1 MIKNLLFG
9 IITLLPLSAQETEPV
24 SWSYEITKLNSLEYQ
39 ISFNAEIIDGWKL
52 YSQFSPE
59 EGSVAT
65 SFEFIDN
72 NNNNYL
78 ADEIFNEDPY
88 IIGYDNV
95 FKMDLYYFEGK
106 ANFNQSIKLN
116 NKDVNQIKIEVEY
129 SSCDDELCIFRNETF
144 NIVLD
149 KSKKIVQDDNV
160 TLDDIKKYNSLELQ
174 LDKSKYNSVDVVQSS
189 NYFEIF
195 IFGLLAGFLALL
207 TPCIFPMIPLTVSY
221 FIDQKKLKY
230 NSLTSA
236 SLYGFFIVLIYILL
250 SVPFHL
256 FDSLNP
262 NILNTISTNV
272 YVNITFFLVFIF
284 FAISF
289 FGYFDI
295 VIPSNI
301 ISGSEKKS
309 EKGGV
314 VGIFFMSLTLALVS
328 FSCTGPILGSLL
340 AGSLSSAES
349 GAMQLSSG
357 MLGFGFALALPFTF
371 LAFYPKY
378 LSLIPKSGIWLKKLK
393 VSLGFIELALAF
405 KFLSNADLV
414 EGWGI
419 LKREVFLIIWI
430 LIFLTMSMYLFGSYF
445 GKLKFNFKS
454 LSGWFFMFFSF
465 YLISGLYDSRNVR
478 FLSGILPP
486 EFYSIEEKVNDCPLG
501 LKCFKDFQD
510 GKNYAIENEKII
522 LLDFTGWAC
531 ANCRR
536 MEENVWSKPAIFNLL
551 DNNFVIISLYVDDR
565 TKLSIEEEFK
575 FLNNSGNIQ
584 YVNNIGRKWS
594 LFQRI
599 NFNNASQP
607 YYVTMLPSGKVLTE
621 PIQFTS
627 EKNFKNWL
635 DSSIEES
642 MK

>member
-24 SWSYEITKLNSLEYQ
+24 SWSYELTKLNSLEYQ

-65 SFEFIDN
+65 SFEFLDN
-72 NNNNYL
+72 DNNYL

-174 LDKSKYNSVDVVQSS
+174 LDKSNYNSVDVVQSS

-454 LSGWFFMFFSF
+454 LSGWFFLLFSF

-607 YYVTMLPSGKVLTE
+607 YYVAMLPSGKVLTE

>member
-24 SWSYEITKLNSLEYQ
+24 SWTYELTKLNSLEYE

-65 SFEFIDN
+65 SFKFLNNDN
-72 NNNNYL
+72 NYF

-95 FKMDLYYFEGK
+95 FKMDLFYFEGK
-106 ANFNQSIKLN
+106 ANFNQSLRLN
-116 NKDVNQIKIEVEY
+116 NKDVNQVKIEVEY

-149 KSKKIVQDDNV
+149 KNKKILQDDNV
-160 TLDDIKKYNSLELQ
+160 TLDDIKKYNSLELE
-174 LDKSKYNSVDVVQSS
+174 LDKSNYNSVDVVQSS

-221 FIDQKKLKY
+221 FIDQEKLKY

-236 SLYGFFIVLIYILL
+236 SLYGFFIVIIYILL

-314 VGIFFMSLTLALVS
+314 IGIFFMSLTLALVS

-378 LSLIPKSGIWLKKLK
+378 LSLIPKSGLWLKKLK

-430 LIFLTMSMYLFGSYF
+430 LIFLTMSLYLFGSYF

-454 LSGWFFMFFSF
+454 LSGWFFMLFSF
-465 YLISGLYDSRNVR
+465 YLISGLYDSKNVR

-594 LFQRI
+594 LFQQI

-607 YYVTMLPSGKVLTE
+607 YYVAMLPSGKILTE

-627 EKNFKNWL
+627 EENFKNWL

-642 MK
+642 NN

>member
-24 SWSYEITKLNSLEYQ
+24 SWSYELTKLNSLEYQ

-65 SFEFIDN
+65 SFKFLNNDN
-72 NNNNYL
+72 NYF

-95 FKMDLYYFEGK
+95 FKMDLFYFEGK
-106 ANFNQSIKLN
+106 ANFNQSLRLN
-116 NKDVNQIKIEVEY
+116 NKDVNQVKIEVEY

-149 KSKKIVQDDNV
+149 KNKKILQDDNV
-160 TLDDIKKYNSLELQ
+160 TLDDIKKYNSLELE
-174 LDKSKYNSVDVVQSS
+174 LDKSNYNSVDVVQSS

-221 FIDQKKLKY
+221 FIDQEKLKY

-236 SLYGFFIVLIYILL
+236 SLYGFFIVMIYILL

-314 VGIFFMSLTLALVS
+314 IGIFFMSLTLALVS

-378 LSLIPKSGIWLKKLK
+378 LSLIPKSGLWLKKLK

-430 LIFLTMSMYLFGSYF
+430 LIFLTMSLYLFGSYF

-454 LSGWFFMFFSF
+454 LSGWFFMLFSF
-465 YLISGLYDSRNVR
+465 YLISGLYDSKNVR

-594 LFQRI
+594 LFQQI

-607 YYVTMLPSGKVLTE
+607 YYVAMLPSGKILTE

-627 EKNFKNWL
+627 EENFKNWL

-642 MK
+642 NN

>member
-1 MIKNLLFG
+1 MIKNLLFTFF
-9 IITLLPLSAQETEPV
+9 TLMSLNAQDTEPV
-24 SWSYEITKLNSLEYQ
+24 SWTYELTKLNSLEYQ
-39 ISFNAEIIDGWKL
+39 ISFNAEIIEGWKL

-65 SFEFIDN
+65 RFKFLN
-72 NNNNYL
+72 NNNNYV
-78 ADEIFNEDPY
+78 ADEIFNEEPY
-88 IIGYDNV
+88 IIGFDNV
-95 FKMDLYYFEGK
+95 FKMDLFYFEGK
-106 ANFNQSIKLN
+106 ANFKQSIKLN

-149 KSKKIVQDDNV
+149 KNKKIVQDDNV
-160 TLDDIKKYNSLELQ
+160 TLDDIKKYNSLELK
-174 LDKSKYNSVDVVQSS
+174 LDKSNYNSVDVVQSS

-221 FIDQKKLKY
+221 FIDQEKLKY

-236 SLYGFFIVLIYILL
+236 SLYGFFIVMIYILL

-445 GKLKFNFKS
+445 GKLKLNFKS

-465 YLISGLYDSRNVR
+465 YLISGLYDSKNVR

-510 GKNYAIENEKII
+510 GKNYALENEKII

-536 MEENVWSKPAIFNLL
+536 MEENVWSKPPIFNLL

-594 LFQRI
+594 LFQQI

-607 YYVTMLPSGKVLTE
+607 YYVAMLPSGKVLTE

>member
-24 SWSYEITKLNSLEYQ
+24 SWTYELTKLNSLEYE

-65 SFEFIDN
+65 SFKFLNNDN
-72 NNNNYL
+72 NYF

-95 FKMDLYYFEGK
+95 FKMDLFYFEGK
-106 ANFNQSIKLN
+106 ANFNQSLRLN
-116 NKDVNQIKIEVEY
+116 NKDVNQVKIEVEY

-149 KSKKIVQDDNV
+149 KNKKILQDDNV
-160 TLDDIKKYNSLELQ
+160 TLDDIKKYNSLELE
-174 LDKSKYNSVDVVQSS
+174 LDKSNYNSVDVVQSS

-221 FIDQKKLKY
+221 FIDQEKLKY

-236 SLYGFFIVLIYILL
+236 SLYGFFIVMIYILL

-314 VGIFFMSLTLALVS
+314 IGIFFMSLTLALVS

-378 LSLIPKSGIWLKKLK
+378 LSLIPKSGLWLKKLK

-430 LIFLTMSMYLFGSYF
+430 LIFLTMSLYLFGSYF

-454 LSGWFFMFFSF
+454 LSGWFFMLFSF
-465 YLISGLYDSRNVR
+465 YLISGLYDSKNVR

-510 GKNYAIENEKII
+510 GKNYAIENEKLI

-594 LFQRI
+594 LFQQI

-607 YYVTMLPSGKVLTE
+607 YYVAMLPSGKILTE

-627 EKNFKNWL
+627 EENFKNWL

-642 MK
+642 NN

>member
-1 MIKNLLFG
+1 MIKNIFFGFISLLS
-9 IITLLPLSAQETEPV
+9 LNSQEKEPV
-24 SWSYEITKLNSLEYQ
+24 SWSYEVVKVNNLEYQ
-39 ISFNAEIIDGWKL
+39 ISFDAEIIDGWKL

-65 SFEFIDN
+65 SFKFLNNDN
-72 NNNNYL
+72 SYD
-78 ADEIFNEDPY
+78 ASEIFNEDPY

-95 FKMDLYYFEGK
+95 FKMDLFYFEHK
-106 ANFNQSIKLN
+106 ASFNQSFRLK
-116 NKDVNQIKIEVEY
+116 NKDLNQIKIEIDY
-129 SSCDDELCIFRNETF
+129 SSCDEELCIFRNETF

-149 KSKKIVQDDNV
+149 KNKKIIQDDIV
-160 TLDDIKKYNSLELQ
+160 SLDDIKKYNSLELD
-174 LDKSKYNSVDVVQSS
+174 LDKTSYDSFDVIQSS

-221 FIDQKKLKY
+221 FIDQNKLKY
-230 NSLTSA
+230 NSLISA
-236 SLYGFFIVLIYILL
+236 SLYGSFIILIYILL

-272 YVNITFFLVFIF
+272 YVNISFFIVFIL

-295 VIPSNI
+295 VIPSNL

-340 AGSLSSAES
+340 AGSLSSTQS

-357 MLGFGFALALPFTF
+357 MFGFGLALALPFTF

-378 LSLIPKSGIWLKKLK
+378 LSVIPKSGIWLKKLK

-419 LKREVFLIIWI
+419 LKRETFIIIWVIIFLLLSVYLFKSQAKKINLKNIFGWIFLI
-430 LIFLTMSMYLFGSYF
+430 FSMYLS
-445 GKLKFNFKS
+445 
-454 LSGWFFMFFSF
+454 SG
-465 YLISGLYDSRNVR
+465 LISSKNVR

-486 EFYSIEEKVNDCPLG
+486 EFYSIENKANDCPLG
-501 LKCFKDFQD
+501 LNCFKDFED
-510 GKNYAIENEKII
+510 GKKYAIENDKII

-536 MEENVWSKPAIFNLL
+536 MEENVWSKPVIFNLL
-551 DNNFVIISLYVDDR
+551 DNNFIIISLYVDDR
-565 TKLSIEEEFK
+565 SQLPQDQAFK
-575 FLNNSGNIQ
+575 YLNQSGNIQ
-584 YVNNIGRKWS
+584 YVNNVGRRWS
-594 LFQRI
+594 LFQQV

-607 YYVTMLPSGKVLTE
+607 YYVAMLPSGKVLSE
-621 PIQFTS
+621 PIQYSS
-627 EKNFKNWL
+627 EENFKNWL
-635 DSSIEES
+635 ESSINES
-642 MK
+642 TK

>member
-24 SWSYEITKLNSLEYQ
+24 SWTYELTKLNSLEYE

-65 SFEFIDN
+65 SFKFLNNDN
-72 NNNNYL
+72 NYF

-95 FKMDLYYFEGK
+95 FKMDLFYFEGK
-106 ANFNQSIKLN
+106 ANFNQSLRLN
-116 NKDVNQIKIEVEY
+116 NKDVNQVKIEVEY

-149 KSKKIVQDDNV
+149 KNKKILQDDNV
-160 TLDDIKKYNSLELQ
+160 TLDDIKKYNSLELE
-174 LDKSKYNSVDVVQSS
+174 LDKSNYNSVAIVQSS

-221 FIDQKKLKY
+221 FIDQEKLKY

-236 SLYGFFIVLIYILL
+236 SLYGFFIVMIYILL

-314 VGIFFMSLTLALVS
+314 IGIFFMSLTLALVS

-378 LSLIPKSGIWLKKLK
+378 LSLIPKSGLWLKKLK

-430 LIFLTMSMYLFGSYF
+430 LIFLTMSLYLFGSYF

-454 LSGWFFMFFSF
+454 LSGWFFMLFSF
-465 YLISGLYDSRNVR
+465 YLISGLYDSKNVR

-594 LFQRI
+594 LFQQI

-607 YYVTMLPSGKVLTE
+607 YYVAMLPSGKVLTE

-642 MK
+642 KN

>member
-59 EGSVAT
+59 DGSVAT
-65 SFEFIDN
+65 SFEFID

-256 FDSLNP
+256 FDSLSP

-465 YLISGLYDSRNVR
+465 YLISGLYNSRNVR

>member
-65 SFEFIDN
+65 SFEFID

-174 LDKSKYNSVDVVQSS
+174 LDKSNYNSVDVVQSS

-256 FDSLNP
+256 FDSLSP

>member
-24 SWSYEITKLNSLEYQ
+24 SWTYELTKLNSLEYE

-65 SFEFIDN
+65 SFKFLNNDN
-72 NNNNYL
+72 NYF

-95 FKMDLYYFEGK
+95 FKMDLFYFEGK
-106 ANFNQSIKLN
+106 ANFNQSLRLN
-116 NKDVNQIKIEVEY
+116 NKDVNQVKIEVEY

-149 KSKKIVQDDNV
+149 KNKKILQDDNV
-160 TLDDIKKYNSLELQ
+160 TLDDIKKYNSLELE
-174 LDKSKYNSVDVVQSS
+174 LDKSNYNSVDVVQSS

-221 FIDQKKLKY
+221 FIDQEKLKY

-236 SLYGFFIVLIYILL
+236 SLYGFFIVMIYILL

-314 VGIFFMSLTLALVS
+314 IGIFFMSLTLALVS

-378 LSLIPKSGIWLKKLK
+378 LSLIPKSGLWLKKLK

-430 LIFLTMSMYLFGSYF
+430 LIFLTMSLYLFGSYF

-454 LSGWFFMFFSF
+454 LSGWFFMLFSF
-465 YLISGLYDSRNVR
+465 YLISGLFDSKNVR

-594 LFQRI
+594 LFQQI

-607 YYVTMLPSGKVLTE
+607 YYVAMLPSGKILTE

-627 EKNFKNWL
+627 EENFKNWL

-642 MK
+642 NN

>member
-65 SFEFIDN
+65 SFEFID

-314 VGIFFMSLTLALVS
+314 IGIFFMSLTLALVS

-454 LSGWFFMFFSF
+454 LSGWFFLLFSF

>member
-65 SFEFIDN
+65 SFEFID

-445 GKLKFNFKS
+445 GKLKFNFNS

>member
-1 MIKNLLFG
+1 MIKNIFFGFISLLS
-9 IITLLPLSAQETEPV
+9 LNSQEKEPV
-24 SWSYEITKLNSLEYQ
+24 SWSYEVVKVNNLEYQ
-39 ISFNAEIIDGWKL
+39 ISFDAEIIDGWKL

-65 SFEFIDN
+65 SFKFLNNDN
-72 NNNNYL
+72 SYE
-78 ADEIFNEDPY
+78 ASEIFNEDPY

-95 FKMDLYYFEGK
+95 FKMDLFYFEHK
-106 ANFNQSIKLN
+106 ASFNQSFRLK
-116 NKDVNQIKIEVEY
+116 NKDLNQIKIEIDY

-149 KSKKIVQDDNV
+149 KNKKIIQDDIV
-160 TLDDIKKYNSLELQ
+160 SLDDIKKYNSLELD
-174 LDKSKYNSVDVVQSS
+174 LDKTSYDSFDVIQSS

-221 FIDQKKLKY
+221 FIDQNKLKY
-230 NSLTSA
+230 NSLISA
-236 SLYGFFIVLIYILL
+236 SLYGSFIILIYILL

-272 YVNITFFLVFIF
+272 YVNISFFIIFIL

-295 VIPSNI
+295 VIPSNL

-340 AGSLSSAES
+340 AGSLSSTQS

-357 MLGFGFALALPFTF
+357 MFGFGLALALPFTF

-378 LSLIPKSGIWLKKLK
+378 LSVIPKSGIWLKKLK

-419 LKREVFLIIWI
+419 LKRETFIIIWVIIFLLLSVYLFKSQAKKINLKNIFGWIFLI
-430 LIFLTMSMYLFGSYF
+430 FSMYLS
-445 GKLKFNFKS
+445 
-454 LSGWFFMFFSF
+454 SG
-465 YLISGLYDSRNVR
+465 LISSKNVR

-486 EFYSIEEKVNDCPLG
+486 EFYSIENKANDCPLG
-501 LKCFKDFQD
+501 LNCFKDFED
-510 GKNYAIENEKII
+510 GKKYAIENDKII

-536 MEENVWSKPAIFNLL
+536 MEENVWSKPVIFNLL
-551 DNNFVIISLYVDDR
+551 DNNFIIISLYVDDR
-565 TKLSIEEEFK
+565 SQLPQDQAFK
-575 FLNNSGNIQ
+575 YLNQSGNIQ
-584 YVNNIGRKWS
+584 YVNNVGRRWS
-594 LFQRI
+594 LFQQV

-607 YYVTMLPSGKVLTE
+607 YYVAMLPSGKVLSE
-621 PIQFTS
+621 PIQYSS
-627 EKNFKNWL
+627 EENFKNWL
-635 DSSIEES
+635 ESSINES
-642 MK
+642 TK

>member
-24 SWSYEITKLNSLEYQ
+24 SWTYELTKLNSLEYE
-39 ISFNAEIIDGWKL
+39 ISLNAEIIDGWKL

-65 SFEFIDN
+65 SFKFLNNDN
-72 NNNNYL
+72 NYF

-95 FKMDLYYFEGK
+95 FKMDLFYFEGK
-106 ANFNQSIKLN
+106 ANFNQSLRLN
-116 NKDVNQIKIEVEY
+116 NKDVNQVKIEVEY

-149 KSKKIVQDDNV
+149 KNKKILQDDNV
-160 TLDDIKKYNSLELQ
+160 TLDDIKKYNSLELE
-174 LDKSKYNSVDVVQSS
+174 LDKSNYNSVDVVQSS

-221 FIDQKKLKY
+221 FIDQEKLKY

-236 SLYGFFIVLIYILL
+236 SLYGFFIVMIYILL

-314 VGIFFMSLTLALVS
+314 IGIFFMSLTLALVS

-378 LSLIPKSGIWLKKLK
+378 LSLIPKSGLWLKKLK

-430 LIFLTMSMYLFGSYF
+430 LIFLTMSLYLFGSYF

-454 LSGWFFMFFSF
+454 LSGWFFMLFSF
-465 YLISGLYDSRNVR
+465 YLISGLYDSKNVR

-594 LFQRI
+594 LFQQI

-607 YYVTMLPSGKVLTE
+607 YYVAMLPSGKILTE

-627 EKNFKNWL
+627 EENFKNWL

-642 MK
+642 KN

>member
-1 MIKNLLFG
+1 MIKNIFFGFISLLS
-9 IITLLPLSAQETEPV
+9 LNSQEKEPV
-24 SWSYEITKLNSLEYQ
+24 SWSYEVVKVNNLEYQ
-39 ISFNAEIIDGWKL
+39 ISFDAEIIDGWKL

-65 SFEFIDN
+65 SFKFLNNDN
-72 NNNNYL
+72 SYE
-78 ADEIFNEDPY
+78 ASEIFNEDPY

-95 FKMDLYYFEGK
+95 FKMDLFYFEHK
-106 ANFNQSIKLN
+106 ASFNQSFRLK
-116 NKDVNQIKIEVEY
+116 NKDLNQIKIEIDY

-149 KSKKIVQDDNV
+149 KNKKIIQDDIVSLN
-160 TLDDIKKYNSLELQ
+160 DIKKYNSLELD
-174 LDKSKYNSVDVVQSS
+174 LDKTSYDSFDVIQSS

-221 FIDQKKLKY
+221 FIDQNKLKY
-230 NSLTSA
+230 NSLISA
-236 SLYGFFIVLIYILL
+236 SLYGSFIILIYILL

-272 YVNITFFLVFIF
+272 YVNISFFIVFIL

-295 VIPSNI
+295 VIPSNL

-340 AGSLSSAES
+340 AGSLSSTQS

-357 MLGFGFALALPFTF
+357 MFGFGLALALPFTF

-378 LSLIPKSGIWLKKLK
+378 LSVIPKSGIWLKKLK

-419 LKREVFLIIWI
+419 LKRETFIIIWVIIFLLLSVYLFKSQAKKINLKNIFGWIFLI
-430 LIFLTMSMYLFGSYF
+430 FSMYLS
-445 GKLKFNFKS
+445 
-454 LSGWFFMFFSF
+454 SG
-465 YLISGLYDSRNVR
+465 LISSKNVR

-486 EFYSIEEKVNDCPLG
+486 EFYSIENKANDCPLG
-501 LKCFKDFQD
+501 LNCFKDFED
-510 GKNYAIENEKII
+510 GKKYAIENGKII

-536 MEENVWSKPAIFNLL
+536 MEENVWSKPVIFNLL
-551 DNNFVIISLYVDDR
+551 DNNFIIISLYVDDR
-565 TKLSIEEEFK
+565 SQLPQDQAFK
-575 FLNNSGNIQ
+575 YLNQSGNIQ
-584 YVNNIGRKWS
+584 YVNNVGRRWS
-594 LFQRI
+594 LFQQV

-607 YYVTMLPSGKVLTE
+607 YYVAMLPSGKVLSE
-621 PIQFTS
+621 PIQYSS
-627 EKNFKNWL
+627 EENFKNWL
-635 DSSIEES
+635 ESSINES
-642 MK
+642 TK

>member
-1 MIKNLLFG
+1 MIKNIFFGFISLLS
-9 IITLLPLSAQETEPV
+9 LNSQEKEPV
-24 SWSYEITKLNSLEYQ
+24 SWSYEVVKVNNLEYQ
-39 ISFNAEIIDGWKL
+39 ISFDAEIIDGWKL

-65 SFEFIDN
+65 SFKFLNNDN
-72 NNNNYL
+72 SYD
-78 ADEIFNEDPY
+78 ASEIFNEDPY

-95 FKMDLYYFEGK
+95 FKMDLFYFEHK
-106 ANFNQSIKLN
+106 ASFNQSFRLK
-116 NKDVNQIKIEVEY
+116 NKDLNQIKIEIDY

-149 KSKKIVQDDNV
+149 KNKKIIQDDIV
-160 TLDDIKKYNSLELQ
+160 SLDDIKKYNSLELD
-174 LDKSKYNSVDVVQSS
+174 LDKTSYDSFDVIQSS

-221 FIDQKKLKY
+221 FIDQNKLKY
-230 NSLTSA
+230 NSLISA
-236 SLYGFFIVLIYILL
+236 SLYGSFIILIYILL

-272 YVNITFFLVFIF
+272 YVNISFFIIFIL

-295 VIPSNI
+295 VIPSNL

-340 AGSLSSAES
+340 AGSLSSTQS

-357 MLGFGFALALPFTF
+357 MFGFGLALALPFTF

-378 LSLIPKSGIWLKKLK
+378 LSVIPKSGIWLKKLK

-419 LKREVFLIIWI
+419 LKRETFIIIWVIIFLLLSVYLFKSQAKKINLKNIFGWIFLI
-430 LIFLTMSMYLFGSYF
+430 FSMYLS
-445 GKLKFNFKS
+445 
-454 LSGWFFMFFSF
+454 SG
-465 YLISGLYDSRNVR
+465 LISSENVR

-486 EFYSIEEKVNDCPLG
+486 EFYSIENKANDCPLG
-501 LKCFKDFQD
+501 LNCFKDFED
-510 GKNYAIENEKII
+510 GKKYAIENDKII

-536 MEENVWSKPAIFNLL
+536 MEENVWSKPVIFNLL
-551 DNNFVIISLYVDDR
+551 DNNFIIISLYVDDR
-565 TKLSIEEEFK
+565 SQLPQDQAFK
-575 FLNNSGNIQ
+575 YLNQSGNIQ
-584 YVNNIGRKWS
+584 YVNNVGRRWS
-594 LFQRI
+594 LFQQV

-607 YYVTMLPSGKVLTE
+607 YYVAMLPSGKVLSE
-621 PIQFTS
+621 PIQYSS
-627 EKNFKNWL
+627 EENFKNWL
-635 DSSIEES
+635 ESSINES
-642 MK
+642 TK